1 MACFPLKE
9 KGDYL
14 SDLVS
19 MNLGAK
25 GKGVPTSHAQ
35 GLLATSN
42 SPIPASRNPQD
53 PLGPSSW
60 GSKFVA
66 GPLRGPICYKYDPQ
80 GGPTHCKVQRFTT
93 QPPTP
98 PGAIFPGRKVQTRE
112 QSTTQLLPVVVQ
124 QPCPIWLGLGRGRC
138 QAWQGDA
145 GDGKGRGPGTHC
157 SLEPAGLGFQDNLR
171 EGKGRYWALSLD
183 SDLTKLRLE
192 ASRDLTLSSH
202 QHCPERLLGGE
213 GWEPGLP
220 PVLQLWPG
228 NRQLAS
234 ISPSLVPA
242 SPPSYATLRDPM
254 SAPASSP

>member
-112 QSTTQLLPVVVQ
+112 QSTTQLLPVLVQ

-157 SLEPAGLGFQDNLR
+157 SLEPASLGFQDNLR

-192 ASRDLTLSSH
+192 ASRDLTLSLH
-202 QHCPERLLGGE
+202 
-213 GWEPGLP
+213 
-220 PVLQLWPG
+220 
-228 NRQLAS
+228 
-234 ISPSLVPA
+234 
-242 SPPSYATLRDPM
+242 
-254 SAPASSP
+254 